1 MHHVLDA
8 KGRLSGFRNPWST
21 EAKPPSI
28 GELWRLWRVWDD
40 KKSQVTPEQRNA
52 LEAAACKPDWS
63 LIERTDSLDAA
74 VAATWI
80 GHATFIL
87 QFRNQFLEKDRT
99 SLADGA
105 GCSSAA
111 DVTDTI
117 TTVYLDPVFSDRASP
132 VSFLGPKRLVKAA
145 PLEDCPLPELVCISH
160 NHYDHCDVGT
170 IRALVA
176 RARSQNRS
184 ITWLVPLGLGPLLR
198 DQNRIWGGWIP
209 SSHPVHEL
217 DWFEQRTIG
226 TLEVALVPAQHATG
240 RSPWDRDRT
249 LWGGWVLRH
258 MHTNVRCY
266 FAGDTAYRVIDES
279 SEGYP
284 YPTEA
289 ERQQLA
295 EQYPKRK
302 PCPAFRTIGDKW
314 GPFDL
319 AMIPIGAYSPRW
331 FMSRFHVDP
340 VDSVAIHRDVRA
352 RLSVAMHH
360 STFVL
365 TDEGLGDPER
375 RLSDACA
382 AAGLSESD
390 FVVWRHGETRL
401 VAHKPAE

>member
-1 MHHVLDA
+1 MQRLQQPGLGTLPLSYSFAINIWRRIGLHLLMVPDVRVL
-8 KGRLSGFRNPWST
+8 P
-21 EAKPPSI
+21 
-28 GELWRLWRVWDD
+28 
-40 KKSQVTPEQRNA
+40 A
-52 LEAAACKPDWS
+52 L
-63 LIERTDSLDAA
+63 
-74 VAATWI
+74 
-80 GHATFIL
+80 
-87 QFRNQFLEKDRT
+87 
-99 SLADGA
+99 LAR
-105 GCSSAA
+105 
-111 DVTDTI
+111 I

-145 PLEDCPLPELVCISH
+145 PLEECPLPELVCISH

-258 MHTNVRCY
+258 MDTNVRCY

-279 SEGYP
+279 NEGYP

-340 VDSVAIHRDVRA
+340 VDFCCDSSRRSGALERGYAPFHVRA
-352 RLSVAMHH
+352 HRRGPGGSRAA
-360 STFVL
+360 TFGCL
-365 TDEGLGDPER
+365 
-375 RLSDACA
+375 
-382 AAGLSESD
+382 
-390 FVVWRHGETRL
+390 RHGWTVGERLCRMETWRN
-401 VAHKPAE
+401 ASRGPQAR